1 LNGIKIINK
10 AKFIFN
16 IQKYNYYIYTILSSW
31 IVLGIHTSSQ
41 IILTPLYL
49 SSIGEYEFGIFG
61 IMMTVFN
68 LCGAGVGWFIGPYNR
83 ILQKNNNRKRLSN
96 IVAAGRIF
104 FLGYILVIA
113 IISLIV
119 VLILRANNFSR
130 AMFDPDILI
139 LYYIFMIIS
148 YYFIAERLL
157 LNHINKQVLG
167 NILDG
172 AKIVVFS
179 FIIYFYINSFNSL
192 KFVMLALIISVLV
205 QILALRYSI
214 NTHKIFY
221 ILSVKNFKKYLKIII
236 KDNSF
241 KYGIYNAINV
251 FNQMDI
257 LIVGYIG
264 GGVEASKYILIM
276 KIPEL
281 LITILSRIPNSLE
294 PKIIKYT
301 LTNNKIILHSMQKK
315 YFKFYAVI
323 CLIICFLY
331 STFILNLND
340 LWIGSY
346 LDFDQSIFNILAV
359 VIFFGSLNKWVLTFM
374 IGAGRVSEVIKL
386 NTLECLLKISITSIA
401 FINHGLVGVIYTS
414 LIMNIIFY
422 VIYNTLY
429 LRKKNV

>member
-1 LNGIKIINK
+1 
-10 AKFIFN
+10 
-16 IQKYNYYIYTILSSW
+16 
-31 IVLGIHTSSQ
+31 
-41 IILTPLYL
+41 
-49 SSIGEYEFGIFG
+49 
-61 IMMTVFN
+61 
-68 LCGAGVGWFIGPYNR
+68 
-83 ILQKNNNRKRLSN
+83 
-96 IVAAGRIF
+96 
-104 FLGYILVIA
+104 
-113 IISLIV
+113 
-119 VLILRANNFSR
+119 
-130 AMFDPDILI
+130 
-139 LYYIFMIIS
+139 
-148 YYFIAERLL
+148 
-157 LNHINKQVLG
+157 VLG